1 MAADRIFNDFIQ
13 RFGVPKKIHHDMG
26 GEFENNLFKRLEQL
40 TGVMHSRTT
49 PYHPQGNGIVE
60 RMNRTLLG
68 MLRTLPESY
77 KSRWKD
83 HLNKLIH
90 AYNCTVYESTNYSPF
105 YLLFGR
111 NPRLLIDLMFD
122 LPDKAESNSRSDY
135 VSKWKTAMTEA
146 YRIAH
151 EATTKSAEKGK
162 KNYDRR
168 IRYTDLQPG
177 DRVLVRNLSPRGGP
191 GKLRAFWEEEVHV
204 VVSRKGPEIPVYE
217 LRPETGRGRNRVLHR
232 NLLLPC
238 EHLPLENWHELTR
251 KTTETQ
257 RATKRVPRN
266 ESEDERSNSD
276 SDTEDE
282 FRVTVHQPERME
294 VNPDTPDPVQLE
306 IDPANEN
313 GYIAEDILQDTVQ
326 ENPELL
332 DEVQDHTN
340 DTQAN
345 VSEENVH
352 GDRNPAN
359 IIPDPEVQTDVIVWC
374 EEDNPLKD
382 SHIMVLEIQ
391 HISVRFMGRK
401 SSSIYQSTTITQTNL
416 SIWTPIPIHFWTP
429 SYPPA
434 PETFPPMIP
443 QPQFWNPYPTLPT
456 VPLW

>member
-1 MAADRIFNDFIQ
+1 
-13 RFGVPKKIHHDMG
+13 
-26 GEFENNLFKRLEQL
+26 
-40 TGVMHSRTT
+40 
-49 PYHPQGNGIVE
+49 
-60 RMNRTLLG
+60 
-68 MLRTLPESY
+68 
-77 KSRWKD
+77 
-83 HLNKLIH
+83 
-90 AYNCTVYESTNYSPF
+90 
-105 YLLFGR
+105 
-111 NPRLLIDLMFD
+111 MFD
-122 LPDKAESNSRSDY
+122 LPDKAESNPRSDY

-177 DRVLVRNLSPRGGP
+177 DRVLVRS
-191 GKLRAFWEEEVHV
+191 
-204 VVSRKGPEIPVYE
+204 PVYD

-326 ENPELL
+326 ENPEVV

-345 VSEENVH
+345 VSEENMH
-352 GDRNPAN
+352 GDRNPEN
-359 IIPDPEVQTDVIVWC
+359 IIPDPEVQTDGNRVVRRRQPPQRFTYYGPG
-374 EEDNPLKD
+374 NPAY
-382 SHIMVLEIQ
+382 
-391 HISVRFMGRK
+391 ISPLYGEKVEQ
-401 SSSIYQSTTITQTNL
+401 YLPVHNDYTNQPFHL
-416 SIWTPIPIHFWTP
+416 PHPPPPVFHWNPPIPPPYGI
-429 SYPPA
+429 PPA
-434 PETFPPMIP
+434 IL
-443 QPQFWNPYPTLPT
+443 QFWSHPIHLHPEHFPQ
-456 VPLW
+456 

>member
-1 MAADRIFNDFIQ
+1 
-13 RFGVPKKIHHDMG
+13 MG

-49 PYHPQGNGIVE
+49 PYHPQGNGVVE

-83 HLNKLIH
+83 HINKLIH
-90 AYNCTVYESTNYSPF
+90 AYNCTVHESTNYSPF

-111 NPRLLIDLMFD
+111 SPRLPIDLMFD

-146 YRIAH
+146 YRIAQ

-191 GKLRAFWEEEVHV
+191 GKLRVFWEEEVHV
-204 VVSRKGPEIPVYE
+204 VVSRKGPESPVYE
-217 LRPETGRGRNRVLHR
+217 LRPETGPGRNRVLHR

-257 RATKRVPRN
+257 RATKRVPRK

-306 IDPANEN
+306 IDPANEI

-326 ENPELL
+326 ENPEVV
-332 DEVQDHTN
+332 DEVQGHTN

-345 VSEENVH
+345 VSEENMH
-352 GDRNPAN
+352 GDRNPEN
-359 IIPDPEVQTDVIVWC
+359 IILTQKSKLMVIVWC
-374 EEDNPLKD
+374 EQDNPLKD

-391 HISVRFMGRK
+391 RISVRFMGEK
-401 SSSIYQSTTITQTNL
+401 SSSI
-416 SIWTPIPIHFWTP
+416 
-429 SYPPA
+429 
-434 PETFPPMIP
+434 
-443 QPQFWNPYPTLPT
+443 
-456 VPLW
+456 

>member
-1 MAADRIFNDFIQ
+1 
-13 RFGVPKKIHHDMG
+13 
-26 GEFENNLFKRLEQL
+26 
-40 TGVMHSRTT
+40 
-49 PYHPQGNGIVE
+49 
-60 RMNRTLLG
+60 
-68 MLRTLPESY
+68 
-77 KSRWKD
+77 
-83 HLNKLIH
+83 
-90 AYNCTVYESTNYSPF
+90 
-105 YLLFGR
+105 
-111 NPRLLIDLMFD
+111 MFD

-204 VVSRKGPEIPVYE
+204 VVSRKGPESPVYE
-217 LRPETGRGRNRVLHR
+217 LRPETGRGRNPVLHR

-238 EHLPLENWHELTR
+238 EHLPLENWSELTR
-251 KTTETQ
+251 KTTETH
-257 RATKRVPRN
+257 RATKRVPQN

-276 SDTEDE
+276 SDTDDE

-326 ENPELL
+326 ENPEVA

-345 VSEENVH
+345 VSEENMH
-352 GDRNPAN
+352 GDRNPEN
-359 IIPDPEVQTDVIVWC
+359 IIPDPEVETDGNRVVRRRQPPQRFTYYGPG
-374 EEDNPLKD
+374 NPAY
-382 SHIMVLEIQ
+382 
-391 HISVRFMGRK
+391 ISPVYGGK
-401 SSSIYQSTTITQTNL
+401 VEQYLPVHNDYTNQPFHL
-416 SIWTPIPIHFWTP
+416 PHPPPPVFHWNPPIPPPYGIPPAIPHFWTP

-434 PETFPPMIP
+434 PGTFPPIIP
-443 QPQFWNPYPTLPT
+443 QPQFWNPYPTHPT